1 MEQSGENLEQQI
13 RNMEGECRR
22 VESQLES
29 GLGSPR
35 VDQEAFDELAR
46 RYAKLLIE
54 LKSLRD
60 RQARGSYHA

>member
-22 VESQLES
+22 MESQLES

-35 VDQEAFDELAR
+35 VDQDAFDQLAQ
-46 RYAKLLIE
+46 RYAELLME

-60 RQARGSYHA
+60 QQSRGTYHA

>member
-29 GLGSPR
+29 GLKSPR
-35 VDQEAFDELAR
+35 VDQEAFDEMAR
-46 RYAKLLIE
+46 RYARLLIE